1 LGAVSLTDARFEYIR
16 RASVG
21 VGFLAS
27 LFSTLLSLRLDV
39 PRQLPFVRPLI
50 VMLPLVAVP
59 ILLLSLDVNSIAWAH
74 FDD

>member
-1 LGAVSLTDARFEYIR
+1 MLGAVSLTDTRFEYI

-21 VGFLAS
+21 VGSLAS
-27 LFSTLLSLRLDV
+27 LFSILLSLRLDV
-39 PRQLPFVRPLI
+39 LRQFPFVHALI

-59 ILLLSLDVNSIAWAH
+59 ILLSLDVNSIAWSH